1 MLIMIIACL
10 LCGCLPGDCWLD
22 IRLFIVSFLLDSD
35 DYSMF
40 SRILFDEVFI
50 SGLCD

>member
-10 LCGCLPGDCWLD
+10 LCGCLPRDCWLD